1 MFWVL
6 PSVKVPVAENCCFV
20 PSAMDGADG
29 VTAIDASMADVTV
42 RVVDPAIGPEAAE
55 IVVVPGATLVANP
68 RVPAALLIVAT
79 AAALDVHCTVPVMS
93 CVVASE

>member
-1 MFWVL
+1 MFCVL
-6 PSVKVPVAENCCFV
+6 PSVNVPVAENCCFV

-42 RVVDPAIGPEAAE
+42 RMVDPVTDPEVAE
-55 IVVVPGATLVANP
+55 IVVLPGPTLVANP
-68 RVPAALLIVAT
+68 TVPATLLIVAT
-79 AAALDVHCTVPVMS
+79 PAALDAHCTVPVIS